1 MRRKAMR
8 KAVAPGIVAGLALLC
23 LAAERAPAQTTGTG
37 TLVLRGGTVV
47 VGDGR
52 VLPNATVV
60 VRDGLIAAV
69 GRGAKAPAGA
79 RVVDVTGARIYPGL
93 IDALTDGG
101 LGPDPDAPAAKPG
114 QPALPT
120 DNAGPDGGGYFA
132 HVKAAERVEKDAAKL
147 AAWREAGVLALHA
160 GPTRGIITGQTALV
174 TTGGGESAP
183 AVVRGPIAMRVVLRN
198 LSAPRRAGMPV
209 PGGIFPGALLT
220 VWAHLRQT
228 IFDAQHYDKAM
239 ALDVG
244 PRGGASWPESERTL
258 KSLQAVARGTMP
270 LIIPATEEREVQ
282 RVLDFV
288 DETGVRAIAA
298 GGYEA
303 AGLAPGLAKRRVP
316 VLLSVNFPRKKASSV
331 GQVQDIIQAAG
342 TPDPEEPVRAMES
355 RRHAPQAAA
364 ELAAARV
371 PFAFYSDG
379 LKTGAEFLGGIRTAV
394 RHGLSR
400 EAALRAATLSTAEI
414 LGASAKLGSVEAGK
428 VANLIVSDGDL
439 FDDRSQ
445 IRLLVVD
452 GRAVEPAKAA
462 ETAAAI
468 VAATRAPLA
477 FAATAR
483 AVEIDPPPAAPNELL
498 ITNATVMTAT
508 KGTLKDTSILVRGGK
523 IAAVGTDLKASP
535 KAMVVDGRGKWVTPG
550 FIDTHAHHAT
560 DAHNDATVAVTSMGR
575 IKDVIDPTDIDAY
588 RVLAGGN
595 TTSNVLHGSVNP
607 IGGQSAVVKWR
618 WGRPARE
625 MLFEGAPESIKF
637 AMGSNPK
644 SRGTDPAPGVD
655 RRYPA
660 SRMGVED
667 VIRTTFLEA
676 RAYRDRWMQYEK
688 LKAAGQAPPLPPR
701 RDLRLEPLAE
711 VLEGKRI
718 VHVHCYRADEM
729 ETLMRMGDELGFKVN
744 VFHHA
749 AESYKVASMIA
760 KHGGA
765 VAGFGLLGTKVES
778 WDGIPQYSV
787 ILTRHGVPFSIG
799 ADSISDAAHL
809 NWEAG
814 KLTDEGLT
822 EEEALAVITI
832 NAARQLGIDK
842 RVGSIEVGKDADLVV
857 FASPP
862 LSVYSRPEMVFI
874 DGQLYWSRER
884 DRQRQQAVESEKKRL
899 QALDAEEAA
908 AAAPNHTTSNDPAP
922 APTAAALGVQ
932 EDEEEV
938 AHER

>member
-1 MRRKAMR
+1 MAMR
-8 KAVAPGIVAGLALLC
+8 ESAALGVAAGLALLG
-23 LAAERAPAQTTGTG
+23 LAAERAPAQTTGG
-37 TLVLRGGTVV
+37 DTLVLRGGTVV

-52 VLPNATVV
+52 VLLGATVV
-60 VRDGLIAAV
+60 VRDGVIAAV
-69 GRGAKAPAGA
+69 GRGAKAPADA

-93 IDALTDGG
+93 IDALTDQG
-101 LGPDPDAPAAKPG
+101 LGADPDAPAAKPG
-114 QPALPT
+114 QPAAPT

-132 HVKAAERVEKDAAKL
+132 HVKAAERVEKDAARL
-147 AAWREAGVLALHA
+147 EAWREAGVLALHA
-160 GPTRGIITGQTALV
+160 GPTRGIITGQTTLV
-174 TTGGGESAP
+174 TTGAGESAP

-239 ALDVG
+239 ALDAAQ
-244 PRGGASWPESERTL
+244 RGGATWPESERTL
-258 KSLQAVARGTMP
+258 QSLQAVVRGTMP
-270 LIIPATEEREVQ
+270 VIIPAKAEREVQ

-303 AGLAPGLAKRRVP
+303 ARLAPGLAKRRVP
-316 VLLSVNFPRKKASSV
+316 VLVSVNFPRKKASSV
-331 GQVQDIIQAAG
+331 GQVQDIITAAG
-342 TPDPEEPVRAMES
+342 TPDPEEPVRDVEA
-355 RRHAPQAAA
+355 RRHAPYAAA

-379 LKTGAEFLGGIRTAV
+379 LKTGAEFLGGIRTSV

-400 EAALRAATLSTAEI
+400 EAALRAATLSAAEI
-414 LGASAKLGSVEAGK
+414 LGAGAKLGSVEAGK

-439 FDDRSQ
+439 FDDRAQ

-452 GRAVEPAKAA
+452 GREAKPSRPA
-462 ETAAAI
+462 ETAAA
-468 VAATRAPLA
+468 VAAATRSPLP
-477 FAATAR
+477 AAMTGR
-483 AVEIDPPPAAPNELL
+483 AVAVDPPPVAPRELL
-498 ITNATVMTAT
+498 ITNATVMTAA
-508 KGTLKDTSILVRGGK
+508 KGTLKDTSILVQGGK
-523 IAAVGTDLKASP
+523 IAAVGPNLKAGP
-535 KAMVVDGRGKWVTPG
+535 QAMVVDGRGRWITPG

-595 TTSNVLHGSVNP
+595 TTSNLLHGSVNP

-618 WGRPARE
+618 WGRTAKE

-644 SRGTDPAPGVD
+644 SRGTDPAPGVE

-676 RAYRDRWMQYEK
+676 RAYRDRWAQYER
-688 LKAAGQAPPLPPR
+688 LKSAGPAPALPPR
-701 RDLRLEPLAE
+701 RDLRLEPLAQ

-718 VHVHCYRADEM
+718 LHVHCYKADEM
-729 ETLMRMGDELGFKVN
+729 ESLMRMGDELGFKVN
-744 VFHHA
+744 NFHHA
-749 AESYKVASMIA
+749 PESYKVASLIA
-760 KHGGA
+760 RHGGA
-765 VAGFGLLGTKVES
+765 VAGFNIFATKVES

-799 ADSISDAAHL
+799 ADSVSDAAHL

-814 KLTDEGLT
+814 KLMDEGLT
-822 EEEALAVITI
+822 EDEALAVITI
-832 NAARQLGIDK
+832 NAARQLGIDT
-842 RVGSIEVGKDADLVV
+842 RVGSIEVGKDADLVL
-857 FASPP
+857 FTSPP

-884 DRQRQQAVESEKKRL
+884 DRQRQQAVASEKRRL
-899 QALDAEEAA
+899 QALDEA
-908 AAAPNHTTSNDPAP
+908 
-922 APTAAALGVQ
+922 
-932 EDEEEV
+932 EV

>member
-1 MRRKAMR
+1 ML
-8 KAVAPGIVAGLALLC
+8 GWT
-23 LAAERAPAQTTGTG
+23 LAASLILAPAANAESTSG
-37 TLVLRGGTVV
+37 TLALRGGTVI

-52 VLPNATVV
+52 ILKNATVV
-60 VRDGLIAAV
+60 VRDGVITAV
-69 GRGAKAPAGA
+69 GANARIEGA
-79 RVVDVTGARIYPGL
+79 RVVDVSGQFVYPGL
-93 IDALTDGG
+93 IDALSDQG
-101 LGPDPDAPAAKPG
+101 LLPDSDAPAAKPG
-114 QPALPT
+114 QPPAAI

-132 HVKAAERVEKDAAKL
+132 HVSAADRVEKDAARL
-147 AAWREAGVLALHA
+147 AAWREAGVLALHT
-160 GPTRGIITGQTALV
+160 GPTRGILTGQTALV
-174 TTGGGESAP
+174 TTGAGDDAP
-183 AVVRGPIAMRVVLRN
+183 TVLRGPIAMRVVLRN

-239 ALDVG
+239 ALDVAQ
-244 PRGGASWPESERTL
+244 RGAATWPESDRTL
-258 KSLQAVARGTMP
+258 KSLQPVARGAMP
-270 LIIPATEEREVQ
+270 VIIPAKLEREVQ

-288 DETGVRAIAA
+288 DETGVHAIAA

-303 AGLAPGLAKRRVP
+303 ASLAPALNRRNVP
-316 VLLSVNFPRKKASSV
+316 VLVSVNFPRKKASSV

-342 TPDPEEPVRAMES
+342 TPDPEEPVREMEA

-364 ELAAARV
+364 ELAAAHV

-400 EAALRAATLSTAEI
+400 DAALRAATLSAAEI
-414 LGASAKLGSVEAGK
+414 LGASARLGTVEAGK
-428 VANLIVSDGDL
+428 VANLLVTDGDL
-439 FDDRSQ
+439 FDDNSQ
-445 IRLLVVD
+445 IRLLVVS
-452 GRAVEPAKAA
+452 GREIKPARPA
-462 ETAAAI
+462 EIAAA
-468 VAATRAPLA
+468 VRAATRAPVPAALA
-477 FAATAR
+477 GR
-483 AVEIDPPPAAPNELL
+483 RVVIDPPPVAASEVL

-508 KGTLKDTSILVRGGK
+508 HGTLKETSILVRGGR
-523 IAAVGTDLKASP
+523 IAAIGPGLKAGA
-535 KAMVVDGRGKWVTPG
+535 KAMVVDGHGKWVTPG

-575 IKDVIDPTDIDAY
+575 IRDVIDPTDIDAY

-595 TTSNVLHGSVNP
+595 TTSNLLHGSVNP

-618 WGRPARE
+618 WGRPAHE
-625 MLFEGAPESIKF
+625 MLFEGAPESQKF
-637 AMGSNPK
+637 ALGGNPK
-644 SRGTDPAPGVD
+644 SRGTDPAPGVE

-667 VIRTTFLEA
+667 VIRTAFLEA
-676 RAYRDRWMQYEK
+676 RAYRDLWARYEK

-711 VLEGKRI
+711 ILEGKRLM
-718 VHVHCYRADEM
+718 HVHCYRADEM
-729 ETLMRMGDELGFKVN
+729 ETLMRMADELGFKVN

-749 AESYKVASMIA
+749 VESYKIASRIA
-760 KHGGA
+760 RRGGA
-765 VAGFGLLGTKVES
+765 VAGFNIIGGKVEA

-787 ILTRHGVPFSIG
+787 ILTRQGVPFSIG
-799 ADSISDAAHL
+799 ADSASGAAHL

-814 KLTDEGLT
+814 KLMDEGLS
-822 EEEALAVITI
+822 EDEALATITI

-842 RVGSIEVGKDADLVV
+842 RVGSIEVGKDADLVL

-874 DGQLYWSRER
+874 DGQLYWTRER
-884 DRQRQQAVESEKKRL
+884 DRQRQQALESEKKRL
-899 QALDAEEAA
+899 IALDEAEPAVT
-908 AAAPNHTTSNDPAP
+908 APSQTTSNDGAS
-922 APTAAALGVQ
+922 ADAAEA
-932 EDEEEV
+932 DEEEV
-938 AHER
+938 AYDQR